1 MDPYHNNGLFPV
13 MRSAYE
19 NGPVFTLRYSP
30 NLVPIDH
37 IAISHEQQEM
47 AHSIY
52 HHGKKILRAVIN
64 PADDLEDRIIDD
76 VDVALAGLWSDYYER
91 SQHIWVYNECWYMLP
106 TVTSENFNLIAWSIL
121 KQLKLL
127 SIKYPFQKLFERNT
141 RELDNDLERLQAWHL
156 RVIAKREE
164 LVLVMEGIPMEEGV
178 WRAILNILTE
188 DIPLYI

>member
-1 MDPYHNNGLFPV
+1 MDQYFGTVRN
-13 MRSAYE
+13 SYE
-19 NGPVFTLRYSP
+19 NGPELTLMYSP

-37 IAISHEQQEM
+37 IAISHDQQEM

-52 HHGKKILRAVIN
+52 QHGIRILHAVIN
-64 PADDLEDRIIDD
+64 PAADLEDRIIDD
-76 VDVALAGLWSDYYER
+76 LNVALAGLWPDYYDKTK
-91 SQHIWVYNECWYMLP
+91 HIWVYEQCWYMLP